1 VSKTQ
6 SSQQPSIE
14 ELGRIK
20 LSYELRNAREM
31 EIIMLGLKIN
41 YVHYPHIQPRMHG
54 AAGKIRR
61 IALFETLNV

>member
-1 VSKTQ
+1 
-6 SSQQPSIE
+6 
-14 ELGRIK
+14 
-20 LSYELRNAREM
+20 M